1 LDHAN
6 LFGPLIPAGAVPQQQ
21 LSGSNS
27 ITIRPGVPQNSCTC
41 KYGGKSFSVPPAT
54 DFSMVATSGK
64 GHWFDR
70 DAIRHDI
77 GQWGT
82 FDLQRNA
89 ANNEFIPAY
98 TQAANFAVGA
108 YMQGAEH
115 GMLTMAVMG
124 ILYGMKNSNNFSFTQ
139 IGEWLEWW
147 GMGWTAAEYGIYPSC
162 Q

>member
-1 LDHAN
+1 MLA
-6 LFGPLIPAGAVPQQQ
+6 LGQQ
-21 LSGSNS
+21 LIERHAQCLGQQPQGTFFYAYDEAGHVLGEYDSTGAPLYEV
-27 ITIRPGVPQNSCTC
+27 IWLGDTPIGVIRTT
-41 KYGGKSFSVPPAT
+41 FSAATSTYAAAT
-54 DFSMVATSGK
+54 DTVFV
-64 GHWFDR
+64 
-70 DAIRHDI
+70 
-77 GQWGT
+77 
-82 FDLQRNA
+82 DLQRNA

-108 YMQGAEH
+108 YMQGADH

-162 Q
+162 R